1 MASSIDVDKENFQ
14 HHEER
19 LGLESADDTAH
30 QISHGNPIPAKPIAL
45 LTVK

>member
-1 MASSIDVDKENFQ
+1 MARATDVEKENLQ
-14 HHEER
+14 YDDG
-19 LGLESADDTAH
+19 LGLEVDDDTAH